1 MLIGQSRASRT
12 FAEYCEYP
20 CVYNSASMSQSRTS
34 NLYRRQGPGCIY
46 ADTVPAT
53 YTRVARSLA
62 WVRSVARGTTDSL
75 CNTAD

>member
-1 MLIGQSRASRT
+1 MRT

-20 CVYNSASMSQSRTS
+20 FYIDVTIDD
-34 NLYRRQGPGCIY
+34 LYRRQNPGCMY
-46 ADTVPAT
+46 AAAVPGT

-62 WVRSVARGTTDSL
+62 WIHSVARGTTDSL

>member
-1 MLIGQSRASRT
+1 MCLQFCIDVT
-12 FAEYCEYP
+12 IE
-20 CVYNSASMSQSRTS
+20 

-46 ADTVPAT
+46 AAAVPAT

>member
-1 MLIGQSRASRT
+1 MRT

-20 CVYNSASMSQSRTS
+20 FYIDVTIED
-34 NLYRRQGPGCIY
+34 LYRRQNPGCMY
-46 ADTVPAT
+46 AAAVPGT

-62 WVRSVARGTTDSL
+62 WIRSVARGTTDSL